1 MLNQLIKLDKR
12 DNSEAAERDTEISQ
26 YGNFNTEISQ
36 HASVK
41 EVCMFSD
48 HLLKH
53 L

>member
-26 YGNFNTEISQ
+26 
-36 HASVK
+36 HALVT
-41 EVCMFSD
+41 EVCMFSY
-48 HLLKH
+48 HLLKY